1 MAFASLNDKLVIVTG
16 ASSGI
21 GRQCAITCSQ
31 LGASVVL
38 IGRNNDRLKSVLSE
52 LEKGNHSHFAMD
64 LTKYNELEKLVST
77 IVERH
82 GKISGFIHSAGIELT
97 LPLKSMKPELYEK
110 LYSINVIAGFELVKY
125 ISNKKNICE
134 DGASII
140 FIASIMSILGQPA
153 KVAYCSSKGALISGV
168 RAMALELANKK
179 IRVNAISPGVVR
191 TPLID
196 DMFKSIPEESQK
208 SILDMHPLGI
218 GMPEDVA
225 NACGFLLSE
234 NARWITGTNL
244 VVDGGYSAK

>member
-1 MAFASLNDKLVIVTG
+1 
-16 ASSGI
+16 
-21 GRQCAITCSQ
+21 
-31 LGASVVL
+31 
-38 IGRNNDRLKSVLSE
+38 
-52 LEKGNHSHFAMD
+52 
-64 LTKYNELEKLVST
+64 
-77 IVERH
+77 
-82 GKISGFIHSAGIELT
+82 
-97 LPLKSMKPELYEK
+97 
-110 LYSINVIAGFELVKY
+110 LVKY